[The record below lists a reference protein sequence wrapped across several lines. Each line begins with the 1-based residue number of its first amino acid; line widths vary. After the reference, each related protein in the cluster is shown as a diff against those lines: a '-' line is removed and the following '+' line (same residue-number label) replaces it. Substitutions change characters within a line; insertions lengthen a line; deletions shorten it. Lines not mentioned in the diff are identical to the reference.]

1 MSRYETADTIAT
13 ATATATNNRKVS
25 QPTISHVHGFD
36 ALNDEL
42 DYVIPYS
49 DVKGEVPAT
58 IRGTFFRIGPGRNKI
73 GNDKFGHWFDGDGMM
88 NAVSFTDAGVIYRNK
103 YVRTPKYRAES
114 KANKIVM
121 RSFGHNAPGGIL
133 KNVGRLPANCANTS
147 LVYHGDKL
155 LALWEGGRPWRLDP
169 ATLDTIGPF
178 DYHGR
183 LGKANAFS
191 AHGKVNARTGAYFN
205 FGVRPSFTPKDL
217 LQGKGAIDLYKVSP
231 SGHIVQKGAIET
243 DYLSF
248 CHDYALT
255 ENYMIFFVSPI
266 AMKSAIP
273 WLAGVESFDQAIS
286 WQPELGMKV
295 YVVRTADF
303 KLARTFTVSKPFI
316 AIHFSNAWETSNGQ
330 IHLDLTRFE
339 DFSVNEL
346 LRDVF
351 NRDAKGAA
359 GTFWRYTLDLAQDE
373 MVAQQHKNALPGE
386 FPQWDPRRTTLPTRY
401 LYAACMMSDKSTFFD
416 GVQRIDTSSGE
427 VISHGL
433 GGGRFT
439 SEAMFIPDE
448 TVHQANIESGESETK
463 GWLISMVYDANVH
476 RSEVVIFDAQTLDEV
491 AIVPLQ
497 NHVPFGFHCGYTAKS
512 FLIYSL
518 P

>member
-1 MSRYETADTIAT
+1 MSIIDEQSADSPKAAANKPTAKSKASP
-13 ATATATNNRKVS
+13 A
-25 QPTISHVHGFD
+25 PISHVHGFD

-42 DYVIPYS
+42 DYVIPYER
-49 DVKGEVPAT
+49 VKGSVPTA

-88 NAVSFTDAGVIYRNK
+88 NAVSFTEEGVIYRNK

-133 KNVGRLPANCANTS
+133 KNAGRLPANCANTS
-147 LVYHGDKL
+147 LVYHGGKL

-169 ATLDTIGPF
+169 STLDTIGPF

-183 LGKANAFS
+183 LGQANAFS

-205 FGVRPSFTPKDL
+205 FGVRPSFAPKDI
-217 LQGKGAIDLYKVSP
+217 LQGKGAIDLYKVAP
-231 SGHIVQKGAIET
+231 SGYLVQKGSIET

-266 AMKSAIP
+266 AMKSPIP
-273 WLAGVESFDQAIS
+273 WLAGIEPFDQAIS
-286 WQPELGMKV
+286 WQPDLGMKV

-303 KLARTFTVSKPFI
+303 KVARTFTIPQPFI
-316 AIHFSNAWETSNGQ
+316 AIHFSNAWETPSGK

-351 NRDAKGAA
+351 NRDANGAA
-359 GTFWRYTLDLAQDE
+359 GTFWRYTLDLGADQIT
-373 MVAQQHKNALPGE
+373 AQQYDAALPGE
-386 FPQWDPRRTTLPTRY
+386 FPQWDPRRTTQETQFI
-401 LYAACMMSDKSTFFD
+401 YAACMMSDNSTFFD
-416 GVQRIDTSSGE
+416 GVQRIDTASGE
-427 VISHGL
+427 VVSHSL
-433 GGGRFT
+433 GEGRFT
-439 SEAMFIPDE
+439 SEAMFIPSPASNQEGD
-448 TVHQANIESGESETK
+448 
-463 GWLISMVYDANVH
+463 GWLISMVYNAVKH
-476 RSEVVIFDAQTLDEV
+476 RSEVVIFHAQTLAELAV
-491 AIVPLQ
+491 VPLN
-497 NHVPFGFHCGYTAKS
+497 NHVPFGFHCGYTSES
-512 FLIYSL
+512 FV
-518 P
+518 